1 MLDFGTTT
9 SGIALLK
16 CVSNISLSS
25 FAGIT
30 NFGQEH
36 VSSSIF
42 LHTKLFLYFSVFS
55 LNLSVFFSEKKNK
68 NINHVELAKNMPSR
82 NSPCC
87 DVLLLPEPAHWT
99 EIVLSP
105 FDRKMDPRFIVSLL
119 QTPPHARLAAELLTH
134 GVQPLSKAGARIAV
148 LFSFWQKSILRPQN
162 PYACLKYTLNNKT
175 RYNTPWNCQYRILNI
190 LRAVFTVVFDI

>member
-1 MLDFGTTT
+1 
-9 SGIALLK
+9 
-16 CVSNISLSS
+16 
-25 FAGIT
+25 
-30 NFGQEH
+30 
-36 VSSSIF
+36 
-42 LHTKLFLYFSVFS
+42 
-55 LNLSVFFSEKKNK
+55 
-68 NINHVELAKNMPSR
+68 MPSR

-175 RYNTPWNCQYRILNI
+175 GYNTPWNCQYRMLNI